1 MSTGMIESSNDRELA
16 NSTATAKMGIS
27 RVAAEVQAAMIV
39 ARQFPRDEIRAR
51 ERIKNACC
59 RHGLAEVSQ
68 YEFSR
73 GGQKITGPSI
83 RLLEVVA
90 GAWGNLDFG
99 FTELER
105 KPGSSTVLAYSW
117 DLETNT
123 RATRIFDVPHKRDT
137 KKGSYALV
145 DDRDIYER
153 IANDAQRRVR
163 SCLETVIPGDV
174 VEEAVEKCAR
184 TLLGQS
190 TEPFVDRVTKMVE
203 AFKGLGVTLQMI
215 EEKLNHPVG
224 STTPHELARLGRV
237 FNAIR
242 DGGGKVEDHFATE
255 PTAATS
261 SATGD
266 AAASKPKSV
275 DEFVQ
280 QQRAKESAAPATEP
294 AKPTDAG
301 DAWSTWVRALAA
313 TTTVDEVEALPIPG
327 AFDEETFGKAAQLK
341 AARVAELRPAGKG
354 KGSK

>member
-1 MSTGMIESSNDRELA
+1 MSNSMSESGHERELA
-16 NSTATAKMGIS
+16 NSSATEKMGIS

-39 ARQFPRDEIRAR
+39 ARRFPRDEIRAR
-51 ERIKNACC
+51 DRIKTACC

-105 KPGSSTVLAYSW
+105 KPGASTVLAYSW

-137 KKGSYALV
+137 KSGSYALT

-174 VEEAVEKCAR
+174 IEEAVEQCAR

-190 TEPFVDRVTKMVE
+190 KEPFPDRVAKMVE
-203 AFKGLGVTLQMI
+203 AFKALGVTVAMI
-215 EEKLNHPVG
+215 ETKLNHPVG

-237 FNAIR
+237 FNSIR
-242 DGGGKVEDHFATE
+242 DGIGKVEEHFTVETPAST
-255 PTAATS
+255 T
-261 SATGD
+261 D
-266 AAASKPKSV
+266 SKPADAGARAKSL
-275 DEFVQ
+275 DEFV
-280 QQRAKESAAPATEP
+280 AKSKAPT
-294 AKPTDAG
+294 KPTEATTPAEPEG
-301 DAWSTWVRALAA
+301 DAWSTWVRSLAA
-313 TTTVDEVEALPIPG
+313 TTTVDEVEALSIPG
-327 AFDEETFGKAAQLK
+327 SFNEAEFDKAAQLK
-341 AARVAELRPAGKG
+341 AARVAELRPATGKG